1 MEIFIFILIYV
12 GLLYVIYKFAESK
25 NRESM
30 GYTFAGLIVSP
41 IIILIILAFL
51 KKLPGPKKRKIK
63 RKALRKVKHTSGSKK
78 LKVEYTD

>member
-12 GLLYVIYKFAESK
+12 GLLYVIYKFAASK
-25 NRESM
+25 NREAV

-63 RKALRKVKHTSGSKK
+63 RKSA
-78 LKVEYTD
+78 

>member
-12 GLLYVIYKFAESK
+12 GLLFVIYKFAESK

-51 KKLPGPKKRKIK
+51 KKLPGQKKRESKEEK
-63 RKALRKVKHTSGSKK
+63 LRQPGS
-78 LKVEYTD
+78 

>member
-12 GLLYVIYKFAESK
+12 GLLYVIYKFAASK
-25 NRESM
+25 NREAV
-30 GYTFAGLIVSP
+30 GYTIAGLIVSP

-63 RKALRKVKHTSGSKK
+63 RKRKSA
-78 LKVEYTD
+78 

>member
-1 MEIFIFILIYV
+1 MEIFIFILIYG
-12 GLLYVIYKFAESK
+12 GLLFVIYKFAESK

-63 RKALRKVKHTSGSKK
+63 RK
-78 LKVEYTD
+78 

>member
-25 NRESM
+25 NREAM
-30 GYTFAGLIVSP
+30 GYAFAGLIVSP

-51 KKLPGPKKRKIK
+51 KKLPKTNKKKQRNS
-63 RKALRKVKHTSGSKK
+63 LF
-78 LKVEYTD
+78 